1 MLTKEIL
8 KFQIRCKS
16 LPNGVD
22 VRVSDG
28 TEEKRI
34 PLFPDIDQVNR
45 ALVALDKT
53 QIDAEA
59 TLNYFSMIVAGCLMI
74 KMKRHLPL

>member
-8 KFQIRCKS
+8 KFQVRCR
-16 LPNGVD
+16 LMPNGVS
-22 VRVSDG
+22 VSVAEG
-28 TEEKRI
+28 AEEKRI

-45 ALVALDKT
+45 ALAALEKT
-53 QIDAEA
+53 QIDAKA

-74 KMKRHLPL
+74 KMKRRLPL